1 MLKRLRRSWLRSA
14 LLAVVLVIALRT
26 ISLTVQTEK
35 HCREGKTGKSLRMAA
50 AMRRLFF
57 ASWISGCSF
66 LGLCGSCFA
75 SFPVTALPSVSGKRE
90 MMMFPQSRSAPNQN
104 RGRDTLPALAFDSC
118 PFAEFPSGNTLRCS
132 APNDRLDKIRY
143 LFEEQCDIINSATN
157 RKLTFYRRNKMK
169 KKEISICRKCG
180 WRNGLSALDG

>member
-26 ISLTVQTEK
+26 ISLTVQTENTAGRVK
-35 HCREGKTGKSLRMAA
+35 LEKASAWLQPCGG
-50 AMRRLFF
+50 FF

-169 KKEISICRKCG
+169 KQEISICRKCG